1 MNNALEPDT
10 RIDTVIG
17 ERGIPNV
24 NDRPSTSAAK
34 RALFIVTSLLF
45 CGFAAGLGYWRYHLA
60 QEKKQA
66 AQEQRLDA
74 VSTVPSRT
82 FQEIIP
88 KPETAPVVP
97 VFQVQPP
104 IPMPQ
109 QSSQPTLPGNEN
121 KPVQPQILDKSGS
134 DLMVTATGSPENT
147 LPPVLP
153 NNEQEKGDK
162 DGLSGLLTPTKTE
175 KRQASMIGNRN
186 FLLAKGAII
195 ECALQTKLITTVS
208 GMTSCII
215 TRNIYSDNG
224 KILLVERGSTITG
237 EYQARLLQQGMARI
251 FVLWDRIKTW
261 NGVVIA
267 LDSPGTD
274 PLGGAGLPGYIDTHF
289 WERFGS
295 ALMLSLITSAEQGLI
310 SSLNN
315 GSNGNNQYNIGGG
328 GYGGSGIQNLPAE
341 ALKYSINIPPTL
353 YKNQGEQAAVYVAR
367 DLDFSSVYD
376 VAAE

>member
-1 MNNALEPDT
+1 MNNAAGPDN
-10 RIDTVIG
+10 RIDTVNG
-17 ERGIPNV
+17 ERGLPNV
-24 NDRPSTSAAK
+24 NDRAPSKAK

-45 CGFAAGLGYWRYHLA
+45 CGFAVGLGYWRYHIA
-60 QEKKQA
+60 QERKQA
-66 AQEQRLDA
+66 AQEQKLDVA
-74 VSTVPSRT
+74 STLPTRT

-88 KPETAPVVP
+88 KQEVIPVVP
-97 VFQVQPP
+97 ALQAQTSLSL
-104 IPMPQ
+104 PQ
-109 QSSQPTLPGNEN
+109 QSTQPALPGTEN
-121 KPVQPQILDKSGS
+121 KPIQPQILDKSGS
-134 DLMVTATGSPENT
+134 DLMVTSTGNPDI
-147 LPPVLP
+147 PPTPDLP
-153 NNEQEKGDK
+153 NNDQGRADK
-162 DGLSGLLTPTKTE
+162 DGLSTMLTPTKTE

-215 TRNIYSDNG
+215 TRDIYSDNG

-295 ALMLSLITSAEQGLI
+295 ALMLSFITSAEQGLI
-310 SSLNN
+310 SAINS

-328 GYGGSGIQNLPAE
+328 GGYGGSGIQNMPAE

>member
-1 MNNALEPDT
+1 MNNSTGQDD
-10 RIDTVIG
+10 RIDTVSG
-17 ERGIPNV
+17 ERGLPNV
-24 NDRPSTSAAK
+24 NDRAPSTAK

-45 CGFAAGLGYWRYHLA
+45 CGFAAGLGYWRYHIT
-60 QEKKQA
+60 QERKQA
-66 AQEQRLDA
+66 AQEQKLDVA
-74 VSTVPSRT
+74 STVPTRT

-88 KPETAPVVP
+88 NQEVIPVVP
-97 VFQVQPP
+97 ALQTQTPLSL
-104 IPMPQ
+104 PQ
-109 QSSQPTLPGNEN
+109 QPSQPILPGAEN
-121 KPVQPQILDKSGS
+121 KPVLPQILDKSGS
-134 DLMVTATGSPENT
+134 ELMVTATGTPEIPQSPN
-147 LPPVLP
+147 LP
-153 NNEQEKGDK
+153 NNDQERGGK
-162 DGLSGLLTPTKTE
+162 DGLSTMLMPTKTE
-175 KRQASMIGNRN
+175 KRQASMIGDRN

-295 ALMLSLITSAEQGLI
+295 ALMLSLITTAEQGLI

-315 GSNGNNQYNIGGG
+315 GSNGNNQYNIGG
-328 GYGGSGIQNLPAE
+328 GGSGIQNLPAE